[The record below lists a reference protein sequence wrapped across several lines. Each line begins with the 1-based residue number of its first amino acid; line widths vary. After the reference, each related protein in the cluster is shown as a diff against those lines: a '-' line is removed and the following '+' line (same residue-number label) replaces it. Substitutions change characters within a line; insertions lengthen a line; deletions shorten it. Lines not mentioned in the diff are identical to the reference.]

1 MKTYDYIVIGGGSGG
16 IASANRAGMHGANV
30 LFIEGNE
37 IGGTCVN
44 VGCVPKKVMWQASSM
59 MEMME
64 RDTAGYGFDVEIE
77 NFSFKQLVENRE
89 KYIDFLH
96 GAYNR
101 GLDSNNIERIHGY
114 ATFTG
119 EQTIEVNGT

>member
-1 MKTYDYIVIGGGSGG
+1 
-16 IASANRAGMHGANV
+16 
-30 LFIEGNE
+30 
-37 IGGTCVN
+37 
-44 VGCVPKKVMWQASSM
+44 MWQASSM

-64 RDTAGYGFDVEIE
+64 RDTAGYGFDVEIKILA
-77 NFSFKQLVENRE
+77 FKQLVENRE

-119 EQTIEVNGT
+119 SKQLKSMGQNIRRRTF

>member
-1 MKTYDYIVIGGGSGG
+1 MGPVSTLV
-16 IASANRAGMHGANV
+16 V
-30 LFIEGNE
+30 CL
-37 IGGTCVN
+37 
-44 VGCVPKKVMWQASSM
+44 KVMWQASKDDGNDGKRHSS
-59 MEMME
+59 
-64 RDTAGYGFDVEIE
+64 YGFDVEIK

-114 ATFTG
+114 ATLLGSKQLKSMGQNIRRRTF
-119 EQTIEVNGT
+119 

>member
-30 LFIEGNE
+30 LLIEGNE

-59 MEMME
+59 MAVSY
-64 RDTAGYGFDVEIE
+64 TH
-77 NFSFKQLVENRE
+77 LT
-89 KYIDFLH
+89 LP
-96 GAYNR
+96 
-101 GLDSNNIERIHGY
+101 
-114 ATFTG
+114 
-119 EQTIEVNGT
+119 TICSV